1 MNSSPLDLSASPQVQ
16 MYNGEIATFGAPKVF
31 CGGGGLLRV
40 RRGMAAEEGADEHG
54 KTEYKV
60 HYEVGLALWL

>member
-1 MNSSPLDLSASPQVQ
+1 